1 MMDNCSFF
9 NRVNVHLSTIEI
21 TKDSENKLLSRREVV
36 LNFKGGSGFI
46 TRPAA
51 VEAIS
56 TRLGVSKDK
65 VRIISLEGKFGSR
78 DLVANA
84 YVYTDASQIKRQLP
98 AYLAI
103 RELPKEERKKARE
116 ALKPKP
122 ATPAE
127 AAKKS

>member
-1 MMDNCSFF
+1 
-9 NRVNVHLSTIEI
+9 LSTIEI

-46 TRPAA
+46 TRSSA

-56 TRLGVSKDK
+56 TRLGVPKDK
-65 VRIISLEGKFGSR
+65 VRVISLEGKFGVR
-78 DLVANA
+78 DLIARA
-84 YVYTDASQIKRQLP
+84 YIFTDPSQMKKQLP

-122 ATPAE
+122 AAPAE